1 MSKIYQKTH
10 PAGKNAG
17 FTLIELLVVVL
28 IIGILAAVALPQYT
42 KAVEKSRAAEGLAMM
57 RSLSTGVEEYVM
69 ANGEMPT
76 SFDQLSVVPK
86 NVTPDASGCIQG
98 KSFKFCIQNGPRLQ
112 SWSLKKNSY
121 GFIWYSSMHDDIG
134 IAGKQ
139 FYCFEE
145 VGSEANK
152 MGICRAI
159 GGKDQITSP
168 TSGASYVWFAL
179 D

>member
-1 MSKIYQKTH
+1 MDKIYQKTY

-42 KAVEKSRAAEGLAMM
+42 KAVEKSRAAEGISMM

-76 SFDQLSVVPK
+76 TFDQISVVPK
-86 NVTPDASGCIQG
+86 AQASGSCSAS
-98 KSFKFCIQNGPRLQ
+98 KNFNYCFLDSRLQ
-112 SWSLKKNSY
+112 AWSQKTESY

-134 IAGKQ
+134 VAGKQ
-139 FYCFEE
+139 FYCFELKNSAA
-145 VGSEANK
+145 SEMN
-152 MGICRAI
+152 ICQSV
-159 GGKDQITSP
+159 GGKDKMDSP
-168 TSGASYVWFAL
+168 TNTAYYWYIL

>member
-57 RSLSTGVEEYVM
+57 RSLSAGVEEYVM

-86 NVTPDASGCIQG
+86 NVTPDAFGCIQG

-121 GFIWYSSMHDDIG
+121 GFIWYSSIQNIG
-134 IAGKQ
+134 IAGKK
-139 FYCFEE
+139 FYCYEK

-159 GGKDQITSP
+159 GGKDKMDSP
-168 TSGASYVWFAL
+168 TNNAYYWYIL